1 MAESP
6 EMVAIYGLLKVT
18 GNKDADGNFVNRIEY
33 VRSGEQFLEYRQGY
47 RVIFLRLC
55 R

>member
-6 EMVAIYGLLKVT
+6 EMVAIYGLLKET

-33 VRSGEQFLEYRQGY
+33 VRSGEQLLGYRQGY